1 MKKNNLIALLSLFF
15 ILSLNLQAQNGKKSF
30 TLDDLMK
37 SRIFRSNGINELRS
51 MNDGVHY
58 TVLSD
63 DYSSIVKYSY
73 KTGEKVSTFAD
84 IYSTKVR
91 DITRILDYEFS
102 NDESL
107 VLLQTSY
114 EPIYRRSFK
123 ADYFIYNLK
132 DNSFKP
138 LSRNGKQQLATF
150 SPDGTK
156 VAFVRENNL
165 FIVNLENGDEKQI
178 TTDGKFNEII
188 NGAPDWVYE
197 EEFEFNKAFSWS
209 ADGKKLAYMKFDE
222 RGVKMFGMTMFQGAK
237 PALDENALY
246 PSNSQFK
253 YPKAG
258 EDNSIVTVMV
268 YNLVSG
274 NTLRVNVGPE
284 KDQYIPRIMF
294 SNDPSMLAVLRL
306 NRLQN
311 KLEMLG
317 VNAETGESK
326 VIYTESN
333 KCYIDETNFDNIH
346 FLPDGNSF
354 VITSELDGWNHI
366 YRCDFKS
373 GITSQITKGEF
384 DVTAYYG
391 FDPAKKLHFYQAAA
405 VSPLQRE
412 VYSIKEDGSGAKLMS
427 TETGTNEAK
436 FSKSFKYYINTFSS
450 HTTPAVYSLREASGK
465 QIRILEANT
474 ELVNKLKEYK
484 FRHKEFFTIT
494 TSEGVKLN
502 AYAIYPPDFTESKKY
517 PVIINQYSGPN
528 SQQVLDSWGFDFDDY
543 MAQQGFIVVSV
554 DPRGTGARGEAF
566 RKVTYLQ
573 LGKYETI
580 DQLESAKYLGSLPYV
595 DAGKIGIWGWS
606 YGGFISSGCMVKGD
620 GIFNTAVA
628 VAPVT
633 NWRYYD
639 NIYTERFM
647 RTPQENKD
655 GYDNNSPLFFADKLK
670 GNLLL
675 IHGTADDNVHVQNTL
690 ELSERLVQ
698 ANKEFDMM
706 LYTNRNHSIYGGNTR
721 MHLFN
726 KIESYFREHLMED
739 KGDKNISQRQTE

>member
-73 KTGEKVSTFAD
+73 KTGEKVSAFAD

-268 YNLVSG
+268 YNVVSG

-366 YRCDFKS
+366 YRCDFRS

>member
-30 TLDDLMK
+30 TLDDLLK

-268 YNLVSG
+268 YNVVSG

-412 VYSIKEDGSGAKLMS
+412 VYSIKEDGSGAKLLS

-450 HTTPAVYSLREASGK
+450 HTTPAVYSLREANGK

-543 MAQQGFIVVSV
+543 IAQQGFIVVSV

-721 MHLFN
+721 IHLFN

>member
-1 MKKNNLIALLSLFF
+1 MKKIKLIALLSLSFLLNF
-15 ILSLNLQAQNGKKSF
+15 NLQAQNGNKTFS
-30 TLDDLMK
+30 LEDLLK
-37 SRIFRSNGINELRS
+37 SRTFRASGINEIRS
-51 MNDGVHY
+51 MSDGVHY

-63 DYSSIVKYSY
+63 DYSTIDKYSY
-73 KTGEKVSTFAD
+73 KTGEKVAKLAD
-84 IYSTKVR
+84 ISDAQNK
-91 DITRILDYEFS
+91 DLTRILDYEFS
-102 NDESL
+102 EDESL
-107 VLLQTSY
+107 ILLQTSY
-114 EPIYRRSFK
+114 EAIYRRSFK
-123 ADYFIYNLK
+123 ADYYVYNIK
-132 DNSFKP
+132 DKSFKP
-138 LSRNGKQQLATF
+138 LSLKGRQQLATF
-150 SPDGTK
+150 SPDGK
-156 VAFVRENNL
+156 KIAFVRENNI
-165 FIVNLENGDEKQI
+165 FITDLENGKETQI

-237 PALDENALY
+237 PAMDENALY

-268 YNLVSG
+268 YNVLSG

-317 VNAETGESK
+317 VNAENGESK

-333 KCYIDETNFDNIH
+333 KCYIDEGNFDNIH
-346 FLPDGNSF
+346 FQPDGNSF

-366 YRCDFKS
+366 YVCDYKN
-373 GITSQITKGEF
+373 GVTSQITKGEF

-391 FDPAKKLHFYQAAA
+391 FDPEKKLHYYQAAA
-405 VSPLQRE
+405 ITPLQRE
-412 VYSIKEDGSGAKLMS
+412 VYSISNEGKGTKILTPDN
-427 TETGTNEAK
+427 GTNDAQ
-436 FSKSFKYYINTFSS
+436 FSRSFKYFINTYSS
-450 HTTPAVYSLREASGK
+450 HTTPPIYTLRESGGK
-465 QIRILEANT
+465 QIRVLESNN

-494 TSEGVKLN
+494 TGEGTKLN
-502 AYAIYPPDFTESKKY
+502 AYAIYPPDFSASNKY
-517 PVIINQYSGPN
+517 PVIMNQYSGPN
-528 SQQVLDSWGFDFDDY
+528 SQQVLDNWGFDFDDY

-554 DPRGTGARGEAF
+554 DPRGTGGRGEAF

-580 DQLESAKYLGSLPYV
+580 DQIESARYLATLPYV
-595 DAGKIGIWGWS
+595 DAKSIGIWGWS
-606 YGGFISSGCMVKGD
+606 YGGFISSSCMVKGE
-620 GIFNTAVA
+620 GTFNTGIA

-655 GYDNNSPLFFADKLK
+655 GYDDNSPLFFADKLQ

-675 IHGTADDNVHVQNTL
+675 MHGTADDNVHVQNTM

-721 MHLFN
+721 FHLFS
-726 KIESYFREHLMED
+726 KIESYFKEHLQKSERSE
-739 KGDKNISQRQTE
+739 NL